1 MVHAIRVNQ
10 SDFPIRIPVTPLR
23 NSEIEMRF
31 KFLKN
36 VDYKIVRRIQIKKA
50 DSFAFCSLNK
60 NLPF

>member
-50 DSFAFCSLNK
+50 DSFAF
-60 NLPF
+60 

>member
-10 SDFPIRIPVTPLR
+10 SDFPIRIPLR
-23 NSEIEMRF
+23 NSEIEMRL

-50 DSFAFCSLNK
+50 DSFAF
-60 NLPF
+60 